1 MSPFLTRHV
10 STKSCYIFY
19 CPRTK
24 VFSAL
29 SPLLFLFFFLT
40 RCVSPLDLPCAGPHD
55 SFSTDILKGPKLSL
69 PPMPFSFFPLLS
81 FLSFSVLRLLLLDC
95 LSLQCLSG
103 SLERKLGRNE
113 AYVESPQP
121 KGWCLWTT
129 LAASHQTAQ
138 VSHMHWWV
146 HPQDCTLMEANP
158 PPEGHDKGGFYVGFF
173 YFPDLSMGGGELHL
187 HPLLVLLLWSDLPV
201 LPAPFFPLLFS
212 SWIWIDLTVY
222 VTLFVKM
229 WSVICKLQSNCLFS
243 FFILWEKDVKSIG
256 VTLCWTRSLSK

>member
-1 MSPFLTRHV
+1 MCFSSGSPLCRPPWFIFHRHLKRSKALPSPHAFFFFSSSLLSLILCAEAPTAGLSQPAVLVRITGTKTRKEWSLCGI
-10 STKSCYIFY
+10 STAKGLMFVNNAC
-19 CPRTK
+19 C
-24 VFSAL
+24 L
-29 SPLLFLFFFLT
+29 SPNCPGIPYAL
-40 RCVSPLDLPCAGPHD
+40 VGP
-55 SFSTDILKGPKLSL
+55 STGL
-69 PPMPFSFFPLLS
+69 
-81 FLSFSVLRLLLLDC
+81 
-95 LSLQCLSG
+95 
-103 SLERKLGRNE
+103 
-113 AYVESPQP
+113 
-121 KGWCLWTT
+121 
-129 LAASHQTAQ
+129 
-138 VSHMHWWV
+138 
-146 HPQDCTLMEANP
+146 HPHGGKSP

-173 YFPDLSMGGGELHL
+173 TFLFLSMGGGELHL

>member
-1 MSPFLTRHV
+1 MALASKWQFSVSIFPFSARQPVALTVCFSSIFYLLCFLSFITALKKVMSPFLTRHV

-24 VFSAL
+24 VFSAF

-69 PPMPFSFFPLLS
+69 PPMPFSFFPLLP

-146 HPQDCTLMEANP
+146 HPQDCTLMEANS

-201 LPAPFFPLLFS
+201 LPAPFSHSYFLAGFGLF
-212 SWIWIDLTVY
+212 
-222 VTLFVKM
+222 
-229 WSVICKLQSNCLFS
+229 
-243 FFILWEKDVKSIG
+243 
-256 VTLCWTRSLSK
+256 

>member
-1 MSPFLTRHV
+1 MTILSLHFSVFCLTACCSYCLLLLHLLPPSLSFLHYCIKKKVMSPFLTRHV

-121 KGWCLWTT
+121 KG
-129 LAASHQTAQ
+129 
-138 VSHMHWWV
+138 
-146 HPQDCTLMEANP
+146 
-158 PPEGHDKGGFYVGFF
+158 
-173 YFPDLSMGGGELHL
+173 
-187 HPLLVLLLWSDLPV
+187 
-201 LPAPFFPLLFS
+201 
-212 SWIWIDLTVY
+212 
-222 VTLFVKM
+222 
-229 WSVICKLQSNCLFS
+229 
-243 FFILWEKDVKSIG
+243 
-256 VTLCWTRSLSK
+256 